1 MPFALSPGV
10 TVIEKDFSSV
20 IPAVSTSTGAAAG
33 AFQWGPVLEPTTIT
47 SEDELVRIFGRPTN
61 NSHNYLSFFTAA
73 NFLSYTNNV
82 IVNRVDNS
90 SLLNASAGLSATA
103 GSAGTGIKIRN
114 NNDYSTTYK
123 DAEVTTYGP
132 FVGKY
137 PGTRGNGI
145 QVILVDAARYA
156 IALADGAIGATP
168 VLACTTTSAGTTV
181 TVPSTNGLKVG
192 AVVSVATLALP
203 ANTTVVTVPTS
214 TTFTITPQASFNST
228 AITSANLVA
237 TATFSAKTYAPFA
250 IGASITISSSVAAS
264 GTAGQY
270 NGTFVVLSCTT
281 TSVTFAISANAGA
294 ASTQGAIVQTVA
306 AASALNTAFVQTA
319 VSTTNATIIAN
330 FSKAPGTSA
339 QAATKNISN
348 DELHALVM
356 DSVTGHISGTASQ
369 VLEKYEFM
377 SKLKGVVRGDGT
389 NLFWRTVI
397 NAASK
402 YVLALSAPD
411 ATTSFTTPG
420 DVNWGTHIDAAAASA
435 VLDALISS
443 FNTMTLTGGVD
454 ATAPTDANY
463 QEAFLMFADTLNYDI
478 SLLALGAASPATANA
493 VIAGVAE
500 TRKDCIVFVS
510 PGDATNGPIIA
521 TGSAG
526 VTTINTWKSSV
537 TNSSYVVMDSG
548 WKYQYDRYNDEY
560 RWIPLNA
567 DMAGLCARTDYTAD
581 PWFSPGGFTRG
592 QVKNVIKLGFNPG
605 QAERDSLYN
614 ANVNPVVTFPGQGT
628 ILFGDKTF
636 TSKPS
641 AFDRINVRRLFIV
654 LEKSISIAAKFQ
666 LFELNDAFTRAQ
678 FKNLIEPF
686 LRNVQG
692 RRGITDFVVKCDTSN
707 NTGDVI
713 DANQFVASIFIKP
726 NRSINFITLN
736 FVAARSS
743 VNFSEIGG

>member
-1 MPFALSPGV
+1 
-10 TVIEKDFSSV
+10 
-20 IPAVSTSTGAAAG
+20 
-33 AFQWGPVLEPTTIT
+33 
-47 SEDELVRIFGRPTN
+47 
-61 NSHNYLSFFTAA
+61 
-73 NFLSYTNNV
+73 
-82 IVNRVDNS
+82 
-90 SLLNASAGLSATA
+90 
-103 GSAGTGIKIRN
+103 
-114 NNDYSTTYK
+114 
-123 DAEVTTYGP
+123 
-132 FVGKY
+132 
-137 PGTRGNGI
+137 
-145 QVILVDAARYA
+145 
-156 IALADGAIGATP
+156 
-168 VLACTTTSAGTTV
+168 
-181 TVPSTNGLKVG
+181 
-192 AVVSVATLALP
+192 
-203 ANTTVVTVPTS
+203 VPTS
-214 TTFTITPQASFNST
+214 TTFTITSLASFATT
-228 AITSANLVA
+228 AITTTNLVA
-237 TATFSAKTYAPFA
+237 TATFAAKTYVPFA
-250 IGASITISSSVAAS
+250 IGSSITISGS
-264 GTAGQY
+264 TPAGY
-270 NGTFVVLSCTT
+270 SGTFVVLSCTT
-281 TSVTFAISANAGA
+281 TSLTFAVGSALAA
-294 ASTQGAIVQTVA
+294 ASVQGNIVQTIPA
-306 AASALNTAFVQTA
+306 ATALNTTFTQTA
-319 VSTTNATIIAN
+319 ASSTNALIIAN
-330 FSKAPGTSA
+330 FSKAPGTST
-339 QAATKNISN
+339 QAAAKSISN

-377 SKLKGVVRGDGT
+377 SKLKGIVRGDGT

-397 NAASK
+397 NSASK
-402 YVLALSAPD
+402 YVLALSAPAD
-411 ATTSFTTPG
+411 TAFSVAG

-435 VLDALISS
+435 VLDALITS
-443 FNTMTLTGGVD
+443 FNTMTLGGGADVS
-454 ATAPTDANY
+454 TPSDANY
-463 QEAFLMFADTLNYDI
+463 QEAFLMFADTLNFDI
-478 SLLALGAASPATANA
+478 SLLALGAVSPATANA

-500 TRKDCIVFVS
+500 TRLDCIVFAS
-510 PGDATNGPIIA
+510 PTDTNNAPIIA

-526 VTTINTWKSSV
+526 VSTINTWKSSI

-567 DMAGLCARTDYTAD
+567 DIAGLCARTDYTAD

-592 QVKNVIKLGFNPG
+592 QIKNVIKLGFNPG
-605 QAERDSLYN
+605 QTERDNLYK

-636 TSKPS
+636 MAKPS

-666 LFELNDAFTRAQ
+666 LFELNDEFTRAQ

-743 VNFSEIGG
+743 VNFNEIGG

>member
-20 IPAVSTSTGAAAG
+20 IPAVSTSTGATAG
-33 AFQWGPVLEPTTIT
+33 AFAWGPVLEPTTVT
-47 SEDELVRIFGRPTN
+47 SEDELVRLFGRPTN

-82 IVNRVDNS
+82 IVNRIDAS
-90 SLLNASAGLSATA
+90 GLLNASTGTNGWVSGAA
-103 GSAGTGIKIRN
+103 AGTGIKIRN
-114 NNDYSTTYK
+114 NNEYSTTYK
-123 DAEVTTYGP
+123 DAEVQTYGP

-137 PGTRGNGI
+137 PGARANGI
-145 QVILVDAARYA
+145 QIILVDNARYQA
-156 IALADGAIGATP
+156 AVTDAAIGTNP
-168 VLACTTTSAGTTV
+168 VLACTTTAASTTV
-181 TVPSTNGLKVG
+181 TTPSTVGLKIG
-192 AVVSVATLALP
+192 AVISTPTLAISGGS
-203 ANTTVVTVPTS
+203 TVATVPTS
-214 TTFTITPQASFNST
+214 TTFTITSLASFATT
-228 AITSANLVA
+228 AITTTNLVA
-237 TATFSAKTYAPFA
+237 TATFAAKTYVPFA
-250 IGASITISSSVAAS
+250 IGSSITISGS
-264 GTAGQY
+264 TPAGY
-270 NGTFVVLSCTT
+270 SGTFVVLSCTT
-281 TSVTFAISANAGA
+281 TSLTFAVGSALAA
-294 ASTQGAIVQTVA
+294 ASVQGNIVQTIPA
-306 AASALNTAFVQTA
+306 ATALNTTFTQTA
-319 VSTTNATIIAN
+319 ASSTNALIIAN
-330 FSKAPGTSA
+330 FSKAPGTST
-339 QAATKNISN
+339 QAAAKSISN

-377 SKLKGVVRGDGT
+377 SKLKGIVRGDGT

-397 NAASK
+397 NSASK
-402 YVLALSAPD
+402 YVLALSAPAD
-411 ATTSFTTPG
+411 TAFSVAG

-435 VLDALISS
+435 VLDALITS
-443 FNTMTLTGGVD
+443 FNTMTLGGGADVS
-454 ATAPTDANY
+454 TPSDANY
-463 QEAFLMFADTLNYDI
+463 QEAFLMFADTLNFDI
-478 SLLALGAASPATANA
+478 SLLALGAVSPATANA

-500 TRKDCIVFVS
+500 TRLDCIVFAS
-510 PGDATNGPIIA
+510 PTDTNNAPIIA

-526 VTTINTWKSSV
+526 VSTINTWKSSI

-567 DMAGLCARTDYTAD
+567 DIAGLCARTDYTAD

-592 QVKNVIKLGFNPG
+592 QIKNVIKLGFNPG
-605 QAERDSLYN
+605 QTERDNLYK

-636 TSKPS
+636 MAKPS

-666 LFELNDAFTRAQ
+666 LFELNDEFTRAQ

-743 VNFSEIGG
+743 VNFNEIGG

>member
-1 MPFALSPGV
+1 M
-10 TVIEKDFSSV
+10 
-20 IPAVSTSTGAAAG
+20 
-33 AFQWGPVLEPTTIT
+33 
-47 SEDELVRIFGRPTN
+47 
-61 NSHNYLSFFTAA
+61 
-73 NFLSYTNNV
+73 
-82 IVNRVDNS
+82 
-90 SLLNASAGLSATA
+90 
-103 GSAGTGIKIRN
+103 
-114 NNDYSTTYK
+114 
-123 DAEVTTYGP
+123 
-132 FVGKY
+132 
-137 PGTRGNGI
+137 
-145 QVILVDAARYA
+145 
-156 IALADGAIGATP
+156 
-168 VLACTTTSAGTTV
+168 
-181 TVPSTNGLKVG
+181 
-192 AVVSVATLALP
+192 
-203 ANTTVVTVPTS
+203 
-214 TTFTITPQASFNST
+214 
-228 AITSANLVA
+228 
-237 TATFSAKTYAPFA
+237 
-250 IGASITISSSVAAS
+250 AAS

-306 AASALNTAFVQTA
+306 AASALNTTFVQTA

-443 FNTMTLTGGVD
+443 FNTMTLTGGVNS
-454 ATAPTDANY
+454 TAPTDANY

-478 SLLALGAASPATANA
+478 SLLALGAASPAIANA

>member
-90 SLLNASAGLSATA
+90 SLLNASTGTTGWVSPGVAGA
-103 GSAGTGIKIRN
+103 GVKIRN

-123 DAEVTTYGP
+123 DAEVQTYGP

-137 PGTRGNGI
+137 PGSRGNGI
-145 QVILVDAARYA
+145 QIILVDNARYQA
-156 IALADGAIGATP
+156 AVTDAAIGTNP
-168 VLACTTTSAGTTV
+168 VLACTTTAASTTV
-181 TVPSTNGLKVG
+181 TTPSTVGLKIGAVISTPTLAISGGSTVTTVPS
-192 AVVSVATLALP
+192 
-203 ANTTVVTVPTS
+203 S
-214 TTFTITPQASFNST
+214 TTFTITSLASFSTT
-228 AITSANLVA
+228 AITTTNLVA
-237 TATFSAKTYAPFA
+237 TATFAAKTYVPFA
-250 IGASITISSSVAAS
+250 IGSSITIS
-264 GTAGQY
+264 GPTTPAGY
-270 NGTFVVLSCTT
+270 TGTFVVLSCTT
-281 TSVTFAISANAGA
+281 TQVTFAVGSALA
-294 ASTQGAIVQTVA
+294 AATVQGSIVQTIPA
-306 AASALNTAFVQTA
+306 TSALSTIFTQTAAS
-319 VSTTNATIIAN
+319 STNALIIAN
-330 FSKAPGTSA
+330 FTKAPGTST
-339 QAATKNISN
+339 QAAAKSIVN

-356 DSVTGHISGTASQ
+356 DSLTGHISGTASQ

-377 SKLKGVVRGDGT
+377 SKLKGIVRGDGT

-402 YVLALSAPD
+402 YVLALSAPAD
-411 ATTSFTTPG
+411 TAFSVAG
-420 DVNWGTHIDAAAASA
+420 DVNWGTHIDAAAPSA
-435 VLDALISS
+435 VLDALITS

-454 ATAPTDANY
+454 STAPTDGNY

-521 TGSAG
+521 SGSAG
-526 VTTINTWKSSV
+526 VTTINTWKSSI
-537 TNSSYVVMDSG
+537 TNSSYVVMDTG

-605 QAERDSLYN
+605 QAERDNLYN

>member
-20 IPAVSTSTGAAAG
+20 IPAVSTSTGATAG
-33 AFQWGPVLEPTTIT
+33 AFAWGPVMEPTTIT
-47 SEDELVRIFGRPTN
+47 SEDQLVRTFGRPTN
-61 NSHNYLSFFTAA
+61 NNYLSFFTAA

-82 IVNRVDNS
+82 IVNRVDAS
-90 SLLNASAGLSATA
+90 ALLNASAGLSATA
-103 GSAGTGIKIRN
+103 GAAGTGVKIKN
-114 NNDYSTTYK
+114 NNDYAATYK

-137 PGTRGNGI
+137 PGSRGNGV
-145 QVILVDAARYA
+145 QVILVDGPRYA
-156 IALADGAIGATP
+156 VALADGAIGATP
-168 VLACTTTSAGTTV
+168 TLACTTTSASTTV
-181 TVPSTNGLKVG
+181 TTPSTVGLK
-192 AVVSVATLALP
+192 ANAIISATLAIP
-203 ANTTVVTVPTS
+203 GGSTVATVPS
-214 TTFTITPQASFNST
+214 GTTFTITTLSAITST
-228 AITSANLVA
+228 AITTATLSSGNQFVA
-237 TATFSAKTYAPFA
+237 TLTYATKSTIPFA
-250 IGASITISSSVAAS
+250 IGASITITGATPS
-264 GTAGQY
+264 GY
-270 NGTFVVLSCTT
+270 NGTFVVLSCTAT
-281 TSVTFAISANAGA
+281 QVTFS
-294 ASTQGAIVQTVA
+294 V
-306 AASALNTAFVQTA
+306 ASALTTASVQGSVSQAITAATALNTTFTQSA
-319 VSTTNATIIAN
+319 VSTTNAAIIAN
-330 FSKAPGTSA
+330 FSKAPGTSS
-339 QAATKNISN
+339 QAAAKSIVN

-356 DSVTGHISGTASQ
+356 DSTAGHITGTASQ

-377 SKLKGVVRGDGT
+377 SKLKGVVRADGT

-397 NAASK
+397 NSASK

-411 ATTSFTTPG
+411 NTTAYTTPT
-420 DVNWGTHIDAAAASA
+420 DINWGTHIDSVTAAG
-435 VLDALISS
+435 VLDQLISS
-443 FNTMTLTGGVD
+443 FNIMTLSGGAD
-454 ATAPTDANY
+454 AWSPTDGNY
-463 QEAFLMFADTLNYDI
+463 QDAFLMYADSLNYDI

-500 TRKDCIVFVS
+500 TRQDCIVFVS
-510 PGDATNGPIIA
+510 PGDANNGPIIA
-521 TGSAG
+521 TGSSG
-526 VTTINTWKSSV
+526 VTTINTWKSSIQ
-537 TNSSYVVMDSG
+537 NSSYVVMDTG

-567 DMAGLCARTDYTAD
+567 DIAGLCARTDYTAD

-605 QAERDSLYN
+605 QTDRDNLYK

-628 ILFGDKTF
+628 ILYGDKTF
-636 TSKPS
+636 MSKPS

-654 LEKSISIAAKFQ
+654 LEKSISIAAKYQ
-666 LFELNDAFTRAQ
+666 LFEMNDAFTRAQ

-713 DANQFVASIFIKP
+713 DANQFVASIFVKP

-743 VNFSEIGG
+743 VNFNEIGG

>member
-20 IPAVSTSTGAAAG
+20 IPAVSTSTGATAG
-33 AFQWGPVLEPTTIT
+33 AFSWGPVMEPTTVT
-47 SEDELVRIFGRPTN
+47 SEDELVRLFGRPTN

-82 IVNRVDNS
+82 IVNRIDAS
-90 SLLNASAGLSATA
+90 GLLNASTGTTGWVSP
-103 GSAGTGIKIRN
+103 GVAGTGIKIRN
-114 NNDYSTTYK
+114 NNEYSTTYK
-123 DAEVTTYGP
+123 DAEVQTYGP

-137 PGTRGNGI
+137 PGARANGI
-145 QVILVDAARYA
+145 QIILVDNARYQA
-156 IALADGAIGATP
+156 AVTDAAIGTNP
-168 VLACTTTSAGTTV
+168 VLACTTTAASTTV
-181 TVPSTNGLKVG
+181 TTPSTVGLKIG
-192 AVVSVATLALP
+192 AVISTPTLAISGGS
-203 ANTTVVTVPTS
+203 AVATVPTS
-214 TTFTITPQASFNST
+214 TTFTITSLASFATT
-228 AITSANLVA
+228 AITTTNLVA
-237 TATFSAKTYAPFA
+237 TATFAAKTYVPFA
-250 IGASITISSSVAAS
+250 IGSSITISGS
-264 GTAGQY
+264 TPAGY
-270 NGTFVVLSCTT
+270 SGTFVVLSCTT
-281 TSVTFAISANAGA
+281 TSLTFAVGSALAA
-294 ASTQGAIVQTVA
+294 ASVQGNIVQTIP
-306 AASALNTAFVQTA
+306 AASALNTTFTQTA
-319 VSTTNATIIAN
+319 ASSTNALIIAN
-330 FSKAPGTSA
+330 FSKAPGTST
-339 QAATKNISN
+339 QAAAKSISN

-377 SKLKGVVRGDGT
+377 SKLKGIVRGDGT

-397 NAASK
+397 NSASK
-402 YVLALSAPD
+402 YVLALSAPAD
-411 ATTSFTTPG
+411 TAFSVAG

-435 VLDALISS
+435 VLDALITS
-443 FNTMTLTGGVD
+443 FNTMTLSGGADVS
-454 ATAPTDANY
+454 TPSDANY
-463 QEAFLMFADTLNYDI
+463 QEAFLMFADTLNFDI
-478 SLLALGAASPATANA
+478 SLLALGAVSPATANA

-500 TRKDCIVFVS
+500 TRLDCIVFAS
-510 PGDATNGPIIA
+510 PTDTNNAPIIA

-526 VTTINTWKSSV
+526 VSTINTWKSSI

-567 DMAGLCARTDYTAD
+567 DIAGLCARTDYTAD

-592 QVKNVIKLGFNPG
+592 QIKNVIKLGFNPG
-605 QAERDSLYN
+605 QTERDNLYK

-636 TSKPS
+636 MAKPS

-666 LFELNDAFTRAQ
+666 LFELNDEFTRAQ

-743 VNFSEIGG
+743 VNFNEIGG